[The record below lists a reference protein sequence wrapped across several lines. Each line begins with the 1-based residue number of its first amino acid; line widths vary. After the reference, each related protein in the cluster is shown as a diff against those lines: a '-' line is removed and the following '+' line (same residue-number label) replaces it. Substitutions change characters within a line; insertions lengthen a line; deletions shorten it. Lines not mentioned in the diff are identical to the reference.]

1 MSCKTLVQNVSN
13 HGLETYEGS
22 YSDIFSVLDY
32 KFLPFQVTLPTKRRG
47 RPAFPKEALFK
58 ACLLRF
64 LMPDGSFRMVEAHL
78 KQNQELAE
86 ILGFFDD
93 NVPSDSVLKM
103 YFKNLTITKLRQF
116 YKDLIMD
123 LLAENVIDPSILAL
137 DSALLE
143 VRWKQKSKKN
153 PNPFDPDARRGFAK
167 SKGGFYFGYKAHA
180 LTDTKSGLPIMGTI
194 TPANVSDQKTMGTFI
209 NFIKELGLS
218 PEKLLAD
225 KGYDSKKNHRI
236 LREKLGAIGFIPLN
250 SRRGKKKKSKKKRK
264 KRWNKHVQLTLDKF
278 IPIEI
283 REKKYRKQCAGILE
297 TIEGKK
303 IMAKRTTI
311 ERTFSFLKEN
321 LKLENIPF
329 SGLKQV
335 VKHFL
340 MKCIVML
347 VTALTAVKIGAHEA
361 IRSVRYFQR

>member
-1 MSCKTLVQNVSN
+1 MSEVITQNISN

-22 YSDIFSVLDY
+22 YLDIFSVLDY
-32 KFLPFQVTLPTKRRG
+32 KFLPFQDQTTTKKRG
-47 RPAFPKEALFK
+47 RPSLPKEALFK

-78 KQNQELAE
+78 KKNQELAE
-86 ILGFFDD
+86 ILGFIDD
-93 NVPSDSVLKM
+93 DMPSDSVLKT
-103 YFKNLTITKLRQF
+103 YFKNLTVTKLRQF
-116 YKDLIMD
+116 YKGLVVD
-123 LLAENVIDPSILAL
+123 LLAENVIDPRTVAL
-137 DSALLE
+137 DSAPLE
-143 VRWKQKSKKN
+143 IRWKPKSEN
-153 PNPFDPDARRGFAK
+153 NTEPFDLDARWGFAK
-167 SKGGFYFGYKAHA
+167 SKNGIYFGYKAHA
-180 LTDTKSGLPIMGTI
+180 LTDLKSGLPIMGTI

-225 KGYDSKKNHRI
+225 KGYDSKKNHRL
-236 LREKLGAIGFIPLN
+236 LREKLGTIGFIPIN

-264 KRWNKHVQLTLDKF
+264 RRWNKHVQLTLDKS
-278 IPIEI
+278 IPIKT
-283 REKKYRKQCAGILE
+283 REKEYRKQYAEILE
-297 TIEGKK
+297 TTEGRK
-303 IMAKRTTI
+303 IMGKRSAI

-335 VKHFL
+335 LKHFL